1 VTHSAKKNKNYPRD
15 PFLIKKIFSAGESRH
30 LKLNVSNRTANIKG
44 KKTVRATQTTCKGD
58 RVYSSKTAN
67 VTGRT
72 PPRTSLKHAFTSK
85 VSQIG
90 G

>member
-44 KKTVRATQTTCKGD
+44 KK
-58 RVYSSKTAN
+58 
-67 VTGRT
+67 
-72 PPRTSLKHAFTSK
+72 L
-85 VSQIG
+85 
-90 G
+90 